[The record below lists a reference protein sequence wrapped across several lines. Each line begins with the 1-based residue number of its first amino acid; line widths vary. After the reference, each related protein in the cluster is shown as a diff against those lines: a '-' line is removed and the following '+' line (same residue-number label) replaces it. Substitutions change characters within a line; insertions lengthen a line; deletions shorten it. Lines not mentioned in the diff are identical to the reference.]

1 MEAAIKTHVGLIREV
16 NEDSAGVFRRKDGP
30 LLAVVAD
37 GMGGHQAGEVASR
50 MALDKLDELFMQ
62 VNTLLDEKGW
72 QSWLLESIQI
82 ANQTIYSYARQNSS
96 HFGMG
101 TTLVAA
107 LFLDSCYLIAH
118 VGDSRA
124 YRLINGQ
131 LQKLTDDHSLVNELV
146 RVGQLAPEE
155 AAFHPQRNVITRAL
169 GTEEEVLVDLDR
181 LAYVGGEQFMLCS
194 DGLSSMVPEHE
205 MEKILSGTEELDIK
219 ATRLLQAALDAGGDD
234 NITLILIGEQVEA
247 SSVK

>member
-155 AAFHPQRNVITRAL
+155 AEFHPQRNVITRAL